1 MAAFFGL
8 FLASTYHSLLEC
20 KNWGATSLKGVL
32 SGADKHH

>member
-20 KNWGATSLKGVL
+20 MDWRAKSLKGVL